1 MNYKELTKKDL
12 QNVYPNNSNVE
23 YKEEDIQLYNLYREL
38 LTQYIIDLLELKK
51 YDKQI
56 MNSNLNFKQVNEN
69 EMDLYQY
76 FSSEELKYLYIRNN
90 IYLERLDEKERNFLK
105 SKLDNNIKKLDAE
118 TEKFIA
124 NSLQKVIFE
133 DVGEDGKEYITFYGP
148 SSRSFMARNDSL
160 IIGMRYDEFGEDG
173 LDDDEWD
180 KQHDSQILEFLP
192 NLFYEIEA
200 NSVKKLNIPIYV
212 LKYNE
217 HSVRKR
223 EQIKKKDEEER

>member
-1 MNYKELTKKDL
+1 MGFKNLTKKDL
-12 QNVYPNNSNVE
+12 QSVYPNSFNTE

-38 LTQYIIDLLELKK
+38 FTQYIINLLELKK
-51 YDKQI
+51 YDEQI
-56 MNSNLNFKQVNEN
+56 INSNLNFRQVKAD

-90 IYLERLDEKERNFLK
+90 IYLERLEEKEREFLK
-105 SKLDNNIKKLDAE
+105 HKLDNNMHKLDSE

-124 NSLQKVIFE
+124 NSLQRVIFE
-133 DVGEDGKEYITFYGP
+133 DVGGDGKEYITFYGP

-160 IIGMRYDEFGEDG
+160 IIGMRYDEFAEDG

-180 KQHDSQILEFLP
+180 KQHDAQILDFLP
-192 NLFYEIEA
+192 KLFYTIEEK
-200 NSVKKLNIPIYV
+200 SVRKLNITVYV

-217 HSVRKR
+217 VSIKAR
-223 EQIKKKDEEER
+223 EKEEEGRE